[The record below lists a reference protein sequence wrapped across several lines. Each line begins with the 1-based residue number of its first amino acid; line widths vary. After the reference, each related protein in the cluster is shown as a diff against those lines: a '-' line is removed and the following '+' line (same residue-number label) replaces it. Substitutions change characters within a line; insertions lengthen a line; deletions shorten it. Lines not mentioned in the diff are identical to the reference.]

1 MGGYISLGNYDSN
14 YKYIIIHVIFH
25 LINDYLF
32 RKNILEE
39 IGFDSGILSDHKLIS
54 EMISYIALFLFS
66 ILLFIY
72 DNFLKKRKNN
82 DVVSSNQNGQNS
94 FKKKLIYKDPLKGKI
109 SFIKILIIIFC
120 LFLERQALNA
130 YNECRLK

>member
-39 IGFDSGILSDHKLIS
+39 LGFDSGILSDHKLIR

-66 ILLFIY
+66 MM
-72 DNFLKKRKNN
+72 
-82 DVVSSNQNGQNS
+82 
-94 FKKKLIYKDPLKGKI
+94 
-109 SFIKILIIIFC
+109 
-120 LFLERQALNA
+120 
-130 YNECRLK
+130 